1 MDKFKQQ
8 LTENTD
14 NLKKKTIQI
23 GDKSGV
29 NEHIE
34 NENEKLQKITS
45 INKVTIPLSKDKDT
59 ETTRLEAE
67 SGMLKEQNEEIANTD
82 PTNSDTKESF
92 STISL
97 IHQHPSRFITS
108 NMIDTTTST
117 STSKSNSISS
127 IISIPESISFSPHLE
142 NASIMKLIIML
153 VVTLCL
159 TQFFI
164 LYRHHI
170 YHFLDKVQSN
180 KVIKTTFYYVF

>member
-1 MDKFKQQ
+1 MDK

-14 NLKKKTIQI
+14 NLKKETNKIREETKKL
-23 GDKSGV
+23 GEDSGV
-29 NEHIE
+29 NKHIE
-34 NENEKLQKITS
+34 KENRKLENLRS
-45 INKVTIPLSKDKDT
+45 ISKVIRSSKERDT
-59 ETTRLEAE
+59 ETTRLETE
-67 SGMLKEQNEEIANTD
+67 SGMLKEQNKEIANTE
-82 PTNSDTKESF
+82 TF

-117 STSKSNSISS
+117 STSTSKSNSISS
-127 IISIPESISFSPHLE
+127 IIGIPESISFSPHLE

-159 TQFFI
+159 THFFI

-170 YHFLDKVQSN
+170 YRFLDKVQSN
-180 KVIKTTFYYVF
+180 KVIKTTFYNVF